1 MKTYRFDTITTMKE
15 YNDNKYWI
23 TSDIIQPLIV
33 ESENLKQALES
44 YRKYTEETAGITISN
59 NAMKNKS
66 AMYNDCS
73 DGSTVQTGYV
83 ITGKTEIYDDDKRTW
98 TSQYIDLWVKIT
110 EVITPNFMEA

>member
-15 YNDNKYWI
+15 YNDNRYWI

-33 ESENLKQALES
+33 ESENLKKALES
-44 YRKYTEETAGITISN
+44 YRKHTEETAGITISN

-66 AMYNDCS
+66 AMYNDCA

-83 ITGKTEIYDDDKRTW
+83 ITRKTEIYDDKRTW

-110 EVITPNFMEA
+110 EVITPNFKEA